1 MGRDGTTI
9 VAEGLT
15 RSFDGQL
22 ALVDLSFDAQP
33 GEVLAVLGPNG
44 AGKTTTVRL
53 LNGVLAPDRGS
64 SRVLG
69 IDPAVDGNEV
79 RRRTGVLTENAGLD
93 DRLTAWENLVVTGRI
108 RGMNKDD
115 AGAKAT
121 AMLERFGM
129 ADRAHHRVQGFST
142 GQRKRVALG
151 RALLHDPDVLFLD
164 EPTSGLDPEATRDV
178 IDLIGTLAAEHGR
191 TVVLCTH
198 FLGEAGRLAHRMAVL
213 DRGHLLAFGA
223 PADLAGE
230 IWKGLDVAL
239 DLGARAEDAL
249 VEMLAASRG
258 VLAVR
263 ATDSGAHLTVN
274 DRSVI
279 PLVVASLTSR
289 EVPVYGAVPMPP
301 TLEDVY
307 FAVVNDQTANERV
320 ESVSTPHRHE
330 RDPRGHVEGPHR
342 GPPFEGR
349 RAPDAPRA
357 AAAVRPPAGERR
369 VRRPRRHKREHRR
382 LPRPA
387 AGRRR
392 RAHP

>member
-1 MGRDGTTI
+1 MDSNRGGVEAAI
-9 VAEGLT
+9 VTDGLT
-15 RSFDGQL
+15 RSFNGQVALDGL
-22 ALVDLSFDAQP
+22 TLDAQP

-69 IDPAVDGNEV
+69 LDPAREGNEV

-108 RGMNKDD
+108 RGMSTAE
-115 AGAKAT
+115 AGDKAT

-178 IDLIGTLAAEHGR
+178 IDLIGSLATEHGR
-191 TVVLCTH
+191 TVLLCTH

-213 DRGHLLAFGA
+213 DQGRLLAFGT
-223 PADLAGE
+223 PTELASS
-230 IWKGLDVAL
+230 IWKGLDVGL
-239 DLGARAEDAL
+239 DLGAAADETLIAT
-249 VEMLAASRG
+249 LAGAKG
-258 VLAVR
+258 VLAAR
-263 ATDSGAHLTVN
+263 ATDIGAHLTVT

-289 EVPVYGAVPMPP
+289 EIPVYGAVPMPP

-307 FAVVNDQTANERV
+307 FAVVNGSAVKD
-320 ESVSTPHRHE
+320 
-330 RDPRGHVEGPHR
+330 
-342 GPPFEGR
+342 
-349 RAPDAPRA
+349 A
-357 AAAVRPPAGERR
+357 AAP
-369 VRRPRRHKREHRR
+369 
-382 LPRPA
+382 
-387 AGRRR
+387 
-392 RAHP
+392 